1 MGQISVSYF
10 EARGFDARGPAVIV
24 PKRHGDARGYF
35 CETWN
40 HDDWLGAGL
49 PEVRWMQ
56 DNEAH
61 SEKAG
66 TLRGLHFQAPPS
78 AQAKLVRAVHGDIYD
93 VAVDIRK
100 GSPTY
105 GQHVGVTLSS
115 ERGNQLLIP
124 AGFAHGYQTL
134 TPSVLVSYKCDAA
147 YDPDTE
153 SGLIWSDKDIDIKW
167 PLAPPHLSEKDITLP
182 HLSNLAS
189 PFNYT
194 L

>member
-24 PKRHGDARGYF
+24 PKRHGDTRGYF

-40 HDDWLGAGL
+40 QTDWLGAGL
-49 PEVRWMQ
+49 PDLRWMQ
-56 DNEAH
+56 DNEAR
-61 SEKAG
+61 SAKAG

-100 GSPTY
+100 GAPTY
-105 GQHVGVTLSS
+105 GQYVGVTLSS
-115 ERGNQLLIP
+115 ERGDQLLVP

-134 TPSVLVSYKCDAA
+134 TPDVLVSYKCDAA

-153 SGLIWSDKDIDIKW
+153 SGLIWSDEDIGIDW
-167 PLAPPHLSEKDITLP
+167 PLATPHLSEKDKTLP
-182 HLSNLAS
+182 HLSDLAS
-189 PFNYT
+189 PFKYT